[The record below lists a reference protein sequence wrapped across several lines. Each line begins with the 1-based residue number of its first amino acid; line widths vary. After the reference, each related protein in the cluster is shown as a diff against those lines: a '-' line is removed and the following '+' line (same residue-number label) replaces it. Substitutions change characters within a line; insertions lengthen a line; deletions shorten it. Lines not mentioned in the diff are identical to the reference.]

1 LCLILLLSISQVIFE
16 CLQILSKMRTT
27 ELIKEIQRLP
37 MEKRILV
44 IEKSIHSIRKE
55 ENSNLLKKAAVAL
68 YPEYKENKELTD
80 FSTLDFE
87 SFYETR

>member
-1 LCLILLLSISQVIFE
+1 
-16 CLQILSKMRTT
+16 MRTT

-68 YPEYKENKELTD
+68 YPEYKENK
-80 FSTLDFE
+80 
-87 SFYETR
+87 